1 MSIQDFA
8 AIMMIVG
15 LAVLLTHFVI
25 WEANDAP
32 DRKD

>member
-1 MSIQDFA
+1 MSIQDLA
-8 AIMMIVG
+8 AIMLVVG